1 MMRRM
6 LAYGVVA
13 TLGVSLLGISGCAT
27 TAPTRFYLLMP
38 MLDSATVRP
47 FAPARHLAIGVGPVT
62 MPPYLNRPQIVTRA
76 SSARLDFAEFDQ
88 WAAPL
93 PDSVTRVVA
102 ENLSLL
108 IPTDRV
114 ALHPWPR
121 ATSVDYQVSIA
132 VDRFDGAAGGEVMLL
147 GHWSLWDA
155 DGNELVMR
163 KVRFS
168 VPTGGPEY
176 EALVSAMSRTLAD
189 LSQDIATTVQGVA
202 PRAST
207 R

>member
-1 MMRRM
+1 MRRM

-13 TLGVSLLGISGCAT
+13 TLGVSLLGMSGCAT
-27 TAPTRFYLLMP
+27 TAPTRFYLLTP
-38 MLDSATVRP
+38 VLDTATVRP
-47 FAPARHLAIGVGPVT
+47 FASARHLAIGVGPVT

-93 PDSVTRVVA
+93 QDSVTRVVA

-108 IPTDRV
+108 IPTDRI
-114 ALHPWPR
+114 ALYPWPR
-121 ATSVDYQVSIA
+121 ATPVDYQVTIA
-132 VDRFDGAAGGEVMLL
+132 VDRFDGEAGGEVVLL
-147 GHWSLWDA
+147 GYWSLWDA
-155 DGNELVMR
+155 DENELVM
-163 KVRFS
+163 KKARFS
-168 VPTGGPEY
+168 TPIGGQEY
-176 EALVSAMSRTLAD
+176 EELVTAMSRTLAA

-202 PRAST
+202 QRASS